1 MIYIVAISVPAQ
13 PVQMYSFPTP
23 SARAAF
29 VADIEEAYPAAAVAT
44 TESAGNHAHTQQET
58 TACRA

>member
-1 MIYIVAISVPAQ
+1 MIYIVAITVPAQ

-29 VADIEEAYPAAAVAT
+29 VADIEAAYPAAAVAT
-44 TESAGNHAHTQQET
+44 TESAGNLAHSQET
-58 TACRA
+58 AS

>member
-1 MIYIVAISVPAQ
+1 MIYIVAITVPAQ

-29 VADIEEAYPAAAVAT
+29 VADIESAYPAAAVAT
-44 TESAGNHAHTQQET
+44 TESAGNLAHSQET
-58 TACRA
+58 AS

>member
-1 MIYIVAISVPAQ
+1 MIYIVAVTVPAL

-29 VADIEEAYPAAAVAT
+29 VADIESAYPAAAVAT
-44 TESAGNHAHTQQET
+44 TESAGNLAHSQET
-58 TACRA
+58 AS